1 MAGLKRKAPFLKK
14 KTKHKINTMKNFTFY
29 NPVRIH
35 FGQDQYDKISEELLG
50 YNNILLTYGM
60 GSIKQNGIYDKVK
73 EQLQGKNII
82 EFGGIGA
89 NPEYETLMQAV
100 EIGKKENIDFILA
113 VGGGSV
119 IDGSKF
125 IAAAILFKGDEPWD
139 MLSKY
144 TPFDSAISLGTVLT
158 IPATGSE
165 MNGGA
170 VITRVSTKDKL
181 AFGNPL
187 LMPVFSI
194 LNPEVMYS
202 LPDVQISNGIIDAFI
217 HITEQYITYPVN
229 GAVQDA
235 YSASLLKVLIEEG
248 PKVLEDRKNY
258 DANANLMWAATMAL
272 NGLLSAGVPEDWATH
287 MIGHEI
293 TALHGIDH
301 AQTLAIV
308 LPGVLRVMKDEKK
321 EKLLHFAKNVWN
333 IDISDKD
340 SAIKNTIEKTEEF
353 FHSLN
358 IKTKLSDYNIP
369 ESSIDIICNKLEDRK
384 YVKLGE
390 NKNISPDIVKKILK
404 HRI

>member
-113 VGGGSV
+113 GGGGSV

-125 IAAAILFKGDEPWD
+125 IAAAIKYQGNDPWD
-139 MLSKY
+139 MLAKY
-144 TPFDSAISLGTVLT
+144 AKFNDAVKLGTVLT

-181 AFGNPL
+181 AFGSQL

-202 LPDVQISNGIIDAFI
+202 LPDVKISNGIIDAFI

-235 YSASLLKVLIEEG
+235 YSASLLKVLIEEV

-272 NGLLSAGVPEDWATH
+272 NGLLSAGVPEDWSTH
-287 MIGHEI
+287 LIGHEI
-293 TALHGIDH
+293 TAQYGVDH

-308 LPGVLRVMKDEKK
+308 LPGVLNIMKDEK
-321 EKLLHFAKNVWN
+321 EDKLLHFAKNVWN

-340 SAIKNTIEKTEEF
+340 SAIKNAIEKTEEF
-353 FHSLN
+353 FHNLN
-358 IKTKLSDYNIP
+358 IKTRLSDYKIP
-369 ESSIDIICNKLEDRK
+369 ESAIDIICNKLEERK

-404 HRI
+404 TRI

>member
-1 MAGLKRKAPFLKK
+1 
-14 KTKHKINTMKNFTFY
+14 MKNFTFY

-35 FGQDQYDKISEELLG
+35 FGKDQIEKITEEVSKF
-50 YNNILLTYGM
+50 NKIMLTFGM
-60 GSIKQNGIYDKVK
+60 GSIKRNGVYDKVIQAL
-73 EQLQGKNII
+73 EGKNII

-100 EIGKKENIDFILA
+100 ELGKKNKVDFILA

-125 IAAAILFKGDEPWD
+125 IAAAISFKGDEPWD

-170 VITRVSTKDKL
+170 VITKVSTKDKL
-181 AFGNPL
+181 AFGSPL

-194 LNPEVMYS
+194 LEPKVMYS
-202 LPDVQISNGIIDAFI
+202 LPDKQISNGIIDAFI
-217 HITEQYITYPVN
+217 HITEQYLTYNVDA
-229 GAVQDA
+229 AVQDA
-235 YSASLLKVLIEEG
+235 YSASLLKVLITEG
-248 PKVLEDRKNY
+248 PKILKNRKDY

-272 NGLLSAGVPEDWATH
+272 NGLLTAGVPEDWATH
-287 MIGHEI
+287 LIGHEI
-293 TALHGIDH
+293 TALHGVDH

-308 LPGVLRVMKDEKK
+308 LPGVLRVMKVEK
-321 EKLLHFAKNVWN
+321 EDKLLHFARNVWD
-333 IDISDKD
+333 IDNPNKEI
-340 SAIKNTIEKTEEF
+340 AIEKAIEKTELF
-353 FHSLN
+353 FHNLN
-358 IKTKLSDYNIP
+358 TKTRLSDYNIP
-369 ESSIDIICNKLEDRK
+369 EKSIDIICNKLEKRK

-390 NKNISPDIVKKILK
+390 NKNISPDIVKNILK
-404 HRI
+404 TRI

>member
-1 MAGLKRKAPFLKK
+1 
-14 KTKHKINTMKNFTFY
+14 MKNFTFY

-35 FGQDQYDKISEELLG
+35 FGKDQIEKITEEVSKF
-50 YNNILLTYGM
+50 NKIMLTFGM
-60 GSIKQNGIYDKVK
+60 GSIKRNGVYDKVIK
-73 EQLQGKNII
+73 ALEGKSVI

-100 EIGKKENIDFILA
+100 ELGKKHKIDFILA

-125 IAAAILFKGDEPWD
+125 IAAAISFHGDEPWD

-170 VITRVSTKDKL
+170 VITKVSTKDKL
-181 AFGNPL
+181 AFGSPL
-187 LMPVFSI
+187 LMPAFSI
-194 LNPEVMYS
+194 LEPEVMYS
-202 LPDVQISNGIIDAFI
+202 LPDKQISNGIIDAFI
-217 HITEQYITYPVN
+217 HITEQYITYNVN
-229 GAVQDA
+229 AAVQDA
-235 YSASLLKVLIEEG
+235 YSASLLKVLITEG
-248 PKVLEDRKNY
+248 PKVLKNRKDY

-272 NGLLSAGVPEDWATH
+272 NGILTAGVPEDWATH
-287 MIGHEI
+287 LIGHEI
-293 TALHGIDH
+293 TALHGVDH

-308 LPGVLRVMKDEKK
+308 LPGVLRIMKVEK
-321 EKLLHFAKNVWN
+321 EDKLLHFARNVWD
-333 IDISDKD
+333 IDNPDKEIAIEQ
-340 SAIKNTIEKTEEF
+340 AIKKTELF

-358 IKTKLSDYNIP
+358 TKTRLSDYNIP
-369 ESSIDIICNKLEDRK
+369 EKSIDIICNKLEKRK

-390 NKNISPDIVKKILK
+390 NKNISPDIVKNILK
-404 HRI
+404 TRI